1 LGLIANVN
9 FLEAADQGAGMT
21 VMTVKFD
28 IAIDN
33 EASYQLIYSNF
44 IDELGRGRGKFQI
57 VFKDNLCFVST
68 PESIHDF
75 ARRLINK
82 TDFRID
88 KDRLMVIDE
97 RSKKIF
103 TCGGFDMD
111 IFAKFPDFQLI
122 SIAE

>member
-1 LGLIANVN
+1 
-9 FLEAADQGAGMT
+9 MT
-21 VMTVKFD
+21 VMTVKFV
-28 IAIDN
+28 IASDN
-33 EASYQLIYSNF
+33 EASHQLIYRKF
-44 IDELGRGRGKFQI
+44 FVEVGRGRGKFQI
-57 VFKDNLCFVST
+57 IFKDNLCFVST

-103 TCGGFDMD
+103 TCGGCDMD
-111 IFAKFPDFQLI
+111 IFAKFPEFQLI
-122 SIAE
+122 SITE